1 MLFVPRNLS
10 NGHICKAGFSW
21 YVAGQIALYPNEYG
35 VLFTVSAAINNSLL
49 IDVFIVRVI

>member
-35 VLFTVSAAINNSLL
+35 VLFTVSTAINNSLL
-49 IDVFIVRVI
+49 IDVFIV